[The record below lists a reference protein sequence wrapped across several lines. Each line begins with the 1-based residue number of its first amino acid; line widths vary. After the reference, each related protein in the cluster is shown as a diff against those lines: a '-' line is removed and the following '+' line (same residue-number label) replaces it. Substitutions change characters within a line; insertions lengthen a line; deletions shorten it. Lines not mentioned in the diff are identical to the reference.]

1 MSEYWNNRYA
11 AKEYAYGE
19 EPNAFFAE
27 QLQILKPGKIILP
40 CDGEGRNSVYAASC
54 GWEVQ
59 AFDSSE
65 AGKAKA
71 MQLANKRNVHIEYVI
86 EDAFTI
92 KYLENSVDAVA
103 LIYAHLPVEVR
114 ARLYNQAIGWL
125 KPGGR
130 IILEAFNTNQL
141 GNSSGGPKDL
151 TMLFNE
157 QIIQELFGTLQTELL
172 QMVQIELK
180 EGEFHKGPA
189 EVLRFI
195 GIKL

>member
-1 MSEYWNNRYA
+1 MPPRNMPM
-11 AKEYAYGE
+11 AK
-19 EPNAFFAE
+19 NQMFFFAE
-27 QLQILKPGKIILP
+27 EIQKIKPGKIILP
-40 CDGEGRNSVYAASC
+40 CDGEGRNAVYAATL
-54 GWEVQ
+54 GWEVK

-65 AGKAKA
+65 EGKAKA
-71 MQLANKRNVHIEYVI
+71 VQLASKKNVQIDYLIDDASLIEYPEKSADV
-86 EDAFTI
+86 
-92 KYLENSVDAVA
+92 VA

-114 ARLYNQAIGWL
+114 TRLYKEAISWL
-125 KPGGR
+125 NPGGR

-141 GNSSGGPKDL
+141 GNSSGGPKDV

-172 QMVQIELK
+172 QMVHIELQ
-180 EGEFHKGPA
+180 EGEYHKGPA

>member
-1 MSEYWNNRYA
+1 MSDYWNNRYA

-19 EPNAFFAE
+19 EPNVFFAE
-27 QLQILKPGKIILP
+27 EIQKIKPGKIILP
-40 CDGEGRNSVYAASC
+40 CDGEGRNAVYAATL
-54 GWEVQ
+54 GWEVK

-65 AGKAKA
+65 EGKAKA
-71 MQLANKRNVHIEYVI
+71 VQLASKKNVRIDYLIDDASLIEYPEKSADV
-86 EDAFTI
+86 
-92 KYLENSVDAVA
+92 VA

-114 ARLYNQAIGWL
+114 TRLYKEAISWL
-125 KPGGR
+125 NPGGR

-141 GNSSGGPKDL
+141 GNSSGGPKDV

-172 QMVQIELK
+172 QMMHIELQ
-180 EGEFHKGPA
+180 EGEYHKGPA

>member
-1 MSEYWNNRYA
+1 MPPRNMPM
-11 AKEYAYGE
+11 AK
-19 EPNAFFAE
+19 NQMFFFAE
-27 QLQILKPGKIILP
+27 EIQKIKPGKIILP
-40 CDGEGRNSVYAASC
+40 CDGEGRNAVYAATL
-54 GWEVQ
+54 GWEVK

-65 AGKAKA
+65 EGKAKA
-71 MQLANKRNVHIEYVI
+71 VQLASKKNVRIDYLIDDASLIEYPEKSADV
-86 EDAFTI
+86 
-92 KYLENSVDAVA
+92 VA

-114 ARLYNQAIGWL
+114 ARLYKEAISWL
-125 KPGGR
+125 NPGGR

-141 GNSSGGPKDL
+141 GNSSGGPKDV

-172 QMVQIELK
+172 QMVHIELQ
-180 EGEFHKGPA
+180 EGEYHKGPA